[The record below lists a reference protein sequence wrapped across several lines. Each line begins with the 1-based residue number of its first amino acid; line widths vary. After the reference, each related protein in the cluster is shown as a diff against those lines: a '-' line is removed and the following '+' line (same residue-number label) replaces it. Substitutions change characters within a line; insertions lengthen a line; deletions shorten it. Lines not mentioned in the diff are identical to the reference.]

1 MPIQNGSQR
10 FMVMMK
16 EATAG
21 PMSVMTYCTELMY
34 PKYTVRRYSSG
45 AILVVIAATMELI
58 TQVLPPMRVK
68 NGATS
73 IAFSG
78 KVCPEKPTNR
88 IHEYMP
94 ARPRKLRLRT
104 RRGLYLSAMTLRG
117 IATTMS
123 ATYE

>member
-10 FMVMMK
+10 FRVMMK
-16 EATAG
+16 EAIAG
-21 PMSVMTYCTELMY
+21 PRSVMTYCTELMY

-45 AILVVIAATMELI
+45 AILVVIAATIELI

-78 KVCPEKPTNR
+78 QVCPEKPT
-88 IHEYMP
+88 IKIQEYMP
-94 ARPRKLRLRT
+94 AKPRKLRLRT